1 MPRAILT
8 SVVLFFA
15 PFALVAQQSPPV
27 VPHDS
32 VRGAIRAVDV
42 RAHTLEVTTGVGFA
56 LRVVRLQVPATVP
69 ITDRKAGQGAP
80 HEAAKTQDRSEAL
93 RVEAL
98 ALFAAQHVPHEQH
111 VRHATENGVYEDC
124 GLRCRHVRPNK
135 RTVAAPRRS
144 RLRYQK
150 STRRTMRTGPGR
162 SIVRLQE
169 P

>member
-69 ITDRKAGQGAP
+69 ITDRKGGSQGQPIKLAELKPGDVIR
-80 HEAAKTQDRSEAL
+80 AAFGGRATGFVAYTIE
-93 RVEAL
+93 RVGRMA
-98 ALFAAQHVPHEQH
+98 
-111 VRHATENGVYEDC
+111 
-124 GLRCRHVRPNK
+124 
-135 RTVAAPRRS
+135 
-144 RLRYQK
+144 
-150 STRRTMRTGPGR
+150 STP
-162 SIVRLQE
+162 
-169 P
+169 

>member
-15 PFALVAQQSPPV
+15 PFALVAQQSPLV

-80 HEAAKTQDRSEAL
+80 LKLAELKPGDVI
-93 RVEAL
+93 RVAFGGRPTGFVAYTIER
-98 ALFAAQHVPHEQH
+98 VGRMD
-111 VRHATENGVYEDC
+111 VGVES
-124 GLRCRHVRPNK
+124 RP
-135 RTVAAPRRS
+135 
-144 RLRYQK
+144 
-150 STRRTMRTGPGR
+150 
-162 SIVRLQE
+162 
-169 P
+169 